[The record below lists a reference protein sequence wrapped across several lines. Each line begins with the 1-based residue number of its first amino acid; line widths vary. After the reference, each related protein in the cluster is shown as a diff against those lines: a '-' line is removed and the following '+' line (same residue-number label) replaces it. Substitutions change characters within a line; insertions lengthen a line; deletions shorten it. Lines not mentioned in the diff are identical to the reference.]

1 MNVKTLKREE
11 IRGYIQAER
20 QKGRSMREIVK
31 ELADNRDDFT
41 ILSHDPQISEQQ
53 MIEALTKKRQLRF
66 NCVVLNI

>member
-31 ELADNRDDFT
+31 ELADNRDYFT

-53 MIEALTKKRQLRF
+53 MIEALTKKR
-66 NCVVLNI
+66 

>member
-53 MIEALTKKRQLRF
+53 MIEALTKKP
-66 NCVVLNI
+66 